1 MTPAMMRR
9 PISLIVAL
17 LVALTA
23 LACARRPPTPGPL
36 AIADGALIVK
46 DIIDVFDQPTY
57 TGVPVLCEVLVSDPM
72 TSEIVGGLPPS
83 TRNISDRTERSP
95 FTIPLLI
102 GDALD
107 GSRHAE
113 CHWTPLVT
121 PQNVRVSVEVTAYT
135 NTPATRHARAA
146 FAKIINDKHVED
158 VEYERVGLGSAACVG
173 RSGRSYVGLLRKDNV
188 LMAVIVSVPAPAI
201 AEQLATVES
210 GPAYELLAVLDEQ
223 FGGRGQGAPEQS
235 PDSHD
240 DCW

>member
-1 MTPAMMRR
+1 MAAPRLVVCA
-9 PISLIVAL
+9 VAL

-23 LACARRPPTPGPL
+23 SACGRKPPTPGPL
-36 AIADGALIVK
+36 AVADGALIVK

-57 TGVPVLCEVLVSDPM
+57 TGVPKLCEVLTSDPV
-72 TSEIVGGLPPS
+72 TSGIVGSLPPS
-83 TRNISDRTERSP
+83 KRNISDRTERSP

-107 GSRHAE
+107 GARHAE

-121 PQNVRVSVEVTAYT
+121 PQNVRVSVEVTAYN
-135 NTPATRHARAA
+135 NTPATRYARAA
-146 FAKIINDKHVED
+146 FSKVIDDRH

-173 RSGRSYVGLLRKDNV
+173 WSERTYVGLLRKDNV
-188 LMAVIVSVPAPAI
+188 LMAVTVSVLAPTTT
-201 AEQLATVES
+201 EQLVTAES